1 MQYLLVTLLNR
12 LTHTAMAMSALFF
25 VLFRRVPSTDIA
37 LFTVRLLCICVD
49 ARENA
54 QNPIELRVIFMF
66 AHKDRVLLNAPNG
79 AEQLLLLCYSQCH
92 SLSLRSS
99 SPSLPHWLI
108 CQSLVT
114 VASFTLYPLFFSL
127 FFFFLN
133 HPLLS
138 LSCRSVASNDLSPCF
153 LLLAL
158 PCSTSSIFHPIIF
171 SLLSPSFLL
180 SFLLQTQCS
189 SVWIAGML
197 L

>member
-37 LFTVRLLCICVD
+37 LFTVRLLCICVN

-114 VASFTLYPLFFSL
+114 VASFTLYPLFFFS
-127 FFFFLN
+127 FFFSWTTLFCLCPVVLSLLMICLPAFFSSLSPA
-133 HPLLS
+133 PLLQS
-138 LSCRSVASNDLSPCF
+138 FTPSFSPFFLF
-153 LLLAL
+153 LLL
-158 PCSTSSIFHPIIF
+158 FF
-171 SLLSPSFLL
+171 SL
-180 SFLLQTQCS
+180 S
-189 SVWIAGML
+189 SCRPNVRL
-197 L
+197 CE

>member
-1 MQYLLVTLLNR
+1 MVQYLLVALLNR
-12 LTHTAMAMSALFF
+12 LTHTAMAMSALFFF

-37 LFTVRLLCICVD
+37 LFTVRLLCICVN

-79 AEQLLLLCYSQCH
+79 AEQLLLLCYPQCH
-92 SLSLRSS
+92 SLSLHSS

-114 VASFTLYPLFFSL
+114 VASFPLYPLFFSL
-127 FFFFLN
+127 FFFLN

-171 SLLSPSFLL
+171 SPLSLSPSFLL

-189 SVWIAGML
+189 SV
-197 L
+197 

>member
-1 MQYLLVTLLNR
+1 MVQYLLVALLNR
-12 LTHTAMAMSALFF
+12 LTHTAMAMSALFCF

-37 LFTVRLLCICVD
+37 LFTVRLLCICVN
-49 ARENA
+49 ARENV

-66 AHKDRVLLNAPNG
+66 AHKDRV
-79 AEQLLLLCYSQCH
+79 AECTKRGRAAVIVVLSPVPLTQPSQLF
-92 SLSLRSS
+92 SLSATLAHMPVSCNCGLI
-99 SPSLPHWLI
+99 PSLSI
-108 CQSLVT
+108 
-114 VASFTLYPLFFSL
+114 FFL
-127 FFFFLN
+127 FFFLLN

-171 SLLSPSFLL
+171 SPLSLSPSFLL

-189 SVWIAGML
+189 SV
-197 L
+197 